1 MTKISF
7 LQSAVCAMRGL
18 FREISHERNIK
29 IQIILGMLAIFVA
42 LILEVSKIYLITIII
57 VSFLV
62 VILELFN
69 MGFER
74 LIDLISPEYNKEFGK
89 VKDAMAGVVLLT
101 FGLAVIIGLLILY
114 EPVLNLLKIMLQNKF
129 SLGFII
135 ANFFILCIVII
146 VDHAKRNHQT

>member
-1 MTKISF
+1 MK
-7 LQSAVCAMRGL
+7 GL
-18 FREISHERNIK
+18 YREISQERNVK

-42 LILEVSKIYLITIII
+42 LILNVSKIYLITIII

-69 MGFER
+69 TSFER
-74 LIDLISPEYNKEFGK
+74 LIDLVSPEYNKEFGK

-101 FGLAVIIGLLILY
+101 FGLAVLVGLLVLY
-114 EPVLNLLKIMLQNKF
+114 EPAFYLIKIMLQNKF
-129 SLGFII
+129 SLAFII

-146 VDHAKRNHQT
+146 ADHTKRNHQT

>member
-18 FREISHERNIK
+18 FREISRERNIK

-114 EPVLNLLKIMLQNKF
+114 EPVFNLLKNMLQNKF

-135 ANFFILCIVII
+135 ADFFILCVVII
-146 VDHAKRNHQT
+146 IDHAKRNHQT

>member
-7 LQSAVCAMRGL
+7 LQSTICAMKGL
-18 FREISHERNIK
+18 YREISQERNIK

-42 LILEVSKIYLITIII
+42 LILDVSKIYLITIII

-69 MGFER
+69 TSFER
-74 LIDLISPEYNKEFGK
+74 LIDLISPGYNKEFGK

-101 FGLAVIIGLLILY
+101 FGLSVIVGLLILY
-114 EPVLNLLKIMLQNKF
+114 EPAFNLLKVMLQDKF
-129 SLGFII
+129 SLAFII
-135 ANFFILCIVII
+135 ADFFILCIVMIADY
-146 VDHAKRNHQT
+146 VKKNHQT

>member
-7 LQSAVCAMRGL
+7 LQSAICAVKGL
-18 FREISHERNIK
+18 YRQISQERNIK
-29 IQIILGMLAIFVA
+29 IQIILGMFAIFVA
-42 LILEVSKIYLITIII
+42 LILDVSKIYLITIII

-69 MGFER
+69 ASFER

-101 FGLAVIIGLLILY
+101 FGLAVIVGFLVLY
-114 EPVLNLLKIMLQNKF
+114 EPAIYIIKNMLQKKF
-129 SLGFII
+129 SLAFII
-135 ANFFILCIVII
+135 ADFFILCIVII
-146 VDHAKRNHQT
+146 VDHVKRNHQT